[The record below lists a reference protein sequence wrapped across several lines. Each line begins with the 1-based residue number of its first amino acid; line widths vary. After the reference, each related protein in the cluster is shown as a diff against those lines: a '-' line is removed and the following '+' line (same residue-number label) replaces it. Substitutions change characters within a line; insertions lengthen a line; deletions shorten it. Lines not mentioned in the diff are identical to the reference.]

1 MKNMNS
7 NDTQQSAEELKR
19 NRKAARKTAL
29 ILAVVAL
36 GVFSWSIYMVIY
48 HATK

>member
-1 MKNMNS
+1 MNS
-7 NDTQQSAEELKR
+7 NDTQSTEQIKR

-36 GVFSWSIYMVIY
+36 GVFSWSIYTVIY